1 MRALKRAIEPV
12 GAVLHAAR
20 RPSTYAGQAREVL
33 STVITA
39 GMWPLGLG
47 DPGLEDVARVEALP
61 TVVETPVLLVHGYGA
76 NKSNW
81 LFLRRYLEQAGF
93 ARVHALNYNPLS
105 ADIPGLA
112 ERCAERAEQL
122 REHFGVGRIHVVGH
136 SLGGVIARYAV
147 QVLGLQGVDVCITIA
162 SPHGGVRLARYGSP
176 LAALSPLASGLQLRP
191 DSTVMTMLRYS
202 ARRLPTRFVAY
213 YSNLDMIVPARRAM
227 ILEPELQATNI
238 LVKDHGHLSI
248 MLSRRLAQSVVDQLG
263 AAEGLPGYGSP
274 VVGLSHGSSADRAD
288 DIERSRQPRR
298 ARSAG

>member
-1 MRALKRAIEPV
+1 MGALRRAIEPV

-39 GMWPLGLG
+39 GMWPLGFV
-47 DPGLEDVARVEALP
+47 DSGLDDVAHIETLP
-61 TVVETPVLLVHGYGA
+61 ATVETPVLLVHGYGA

-105 ADIPGLA
+105 ADIPEFA
-112 ERCAERAEQL
+112 QRCAERAEQL
-122 REHFGVGRIHVVGH
+122 RELFGVERIHVVGH

-176 LAALSPLASGLQLRP
+176 LATLSPLASGLQLRP

-202 ARRLPTRFVAY
+202 ARPLPTRFVAY
-213 YSNLDMIVPARRAM
+213 YSNLDMVVPARRAM

-248 MLSRRLAQSVVDQLG
+248 VLSRRLAQSVVDQLG

-274 VVGLSHGSSADRAD
+274 VVGLPGSAAGRHD
-288 DIERSRQPRR
+288 DTGGSGEPLRVCST
-298 ARSAG
+298 G